1 MIYVQILALHVEEK
15 SLMKLDLVHFVLIVR
30 LTINELECEGEIVL
44 KFIVEESCENRDELL
59 QVINI
64 IEKPIRDI
72 VEANQ
77 LDSLKYLVVSDSN
90 MECCD
95 RRLHSLWRRV
105 I

>member
-59 QVINI
+59 QVIN
-64 IEKPIRDI
+64 
-72 VEANQ
+72 N
-77 LDSLKYLVVSDSN
+77 
-90 MECCD
+90 ECSTT
-95 RRLHSLWRRV
+95 H
-105 I
+105 